1 MLHLNKEVKI
11 IDKQLL
17 QHNKI
22 IYIGGYMSFT
32 VTLEA
37 IQEWLDDDMSL
48 QTLKNQYTVQE
59 IYDLIENKEK
69 IENDDELYEALL
81 DVMYATRPKGAL

>member
-1 MLHLNKEVKI
+1 MEFK
-11 IDKQLL
+11 
-17 QHNKI
+17 
-22 IYIGGYMSFT
+22 

-59 IYDLIENKEK
+59 IYDLTENKES
-69 IENDDELYEALL
+69 ITDDDKLYEALL
-81 DVMYATRPKGAL
+81 DVMYATRPTGPL